1 MPLESQSQPS
11 QESTD
16 QSLLVRLQR
25 GQDDAATQL
34 YLRYAGRLRAL
45 AARQTAGDLRT
56 RVDPDDIVQSV
67 FRTFFRRASEG
78 HYQVPEGEELW
89 KLFLVIALNK
99 IRTVGAWHH
108 AAKRDARLTTGSD
121 TLQNAE
127 EAARQGDQTPLTMLN
142 LVIED
147 LLQALPESG
156 REIVLQRIAGHE
168 VSEIAAA
175 VGRSKRSVE
184 RVLQEF
190 RARLGSILAED
201 EAHET

>member
-1 MPLESQSQPS
+1 MEKSGPISPS
-11 QESTD
+11 STD
-16 QSLLVRLQR
+16 RSLLLRLHR

-34 YLRYAGRLRAL
+34 YLRYADRLRAL

-56 RVDPDDIVQSV
+56 RIDPDDIVQSV

-99 IRTVGAWHH
+99 IRTVGARHH
-108 AAKRDARLTTGSD
+108 AAKRDARLTAGSD
-121 TLQNAE
+121 ILHD
-127 EAARQGDQTPLTMLN
+127 AADATQQSDQTPLTILN
-142 LVIED
+142 LVIEEI
-147 LLQALPESG
+147 LQTLPESS
-156 REIVLQRIAGHE
+156 RDIVTLRIAGHE
-168 VSEIAAA
+168 VSEIAQS

-190 RARLGSILAED
+190 REKLGASLVE
-201 EAHET
+201 EPEV